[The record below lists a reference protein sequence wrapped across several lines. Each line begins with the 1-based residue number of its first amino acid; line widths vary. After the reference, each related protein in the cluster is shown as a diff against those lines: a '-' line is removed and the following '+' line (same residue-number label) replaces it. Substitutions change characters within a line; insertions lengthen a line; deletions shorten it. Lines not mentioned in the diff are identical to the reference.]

1 MYDIADDTFLNAN
14 ILLKSLVAVLG
25 PRNIP
30 IYQEGMFGTYD
41 PSSDRSRKNGHQ
53 KFNEDQIILSEYF
66 TEAVTLARAIPNYPV
81 EDEFIRGNRE
91 LDKTDNTL
99 FYLVFAT
106 QVLLDVHHILRG
118 DTASVFETLS
128 SHTSAMR
135 NDLNQRIE
143 HHKNLKSETWPASNE
158 RLLKELEQ
166 SIAWIG
172 KDPVFL
178 AKKRVGQKL
187 GAHVTNDQMYRVHF
201 LSPILSGL
209 LLFHYRAGVHE
220 IGITVLNA
228 WGSVTYPAHLYNAL
242 QQEGLL
248 INRWQDMDVV
258 RSLLGDSSFFVGSPP
273 KNKDEYLKRFL
284 LQMEYSASAITAHKG
299 RLLRQPK
306 RHQDMAS
313 RSGPRGIEDGVPVS
327 RMFFEIYIHKS
338 GQINLT
344 PENVDSIIS
353 RSNYLEDNSDDELA
367 FVKAD
372 GSQDLGKQKQKQ
384 KKKATDGGK
393 FKAGALLKPL
403 TMALTTEM
411 FEFSF
416 PYLVLHR
423 WSWKFLRQIK
433 SVCDP
438 VLRKRYGPAYLDQ
451 EKQLPFT
458 MGYILM
464 TFAEDPDGDGKE
476 FMRTVADVFNEGIC
490 QKDIGNF
497 TIRVAGEMY
506 GLEFD
511 VDDDDS
517 DSSKLPDL
525 D

>member
-1 MYDIADDTFLNAN
+1 MVI
-14 ILLKSLVAVLG
+14 
-25 PRNIP
+25 
-30 IYQEGMFGTYD
+30 
-41 PSSDRSRKNGHQ
+41 
-53 KFNEDQIILSEYF
+53 
-66 TEAVTLARAIPNYPV
+66 
-81 EDEFIRGNRE
+81 
-91 LDKTDNTL
+91 
-99 FYLVFAT
+99 AT
-106 QVLLDVHHILRG
+106 QILLDVHHILRA

-135 NDLNQRIE
+135 NDLNLHIK
-143 HHKNLKSETWPASNE
+143 HHQNLKSETWPASNE
-158 RLLKELEQ
+158 RALKELEQ

-172 KDPVFL
+172 NDPVFL
-178 AKKRVGQKL
+178 AKKRVGQKV
-187 GAHVTNDQMYRVHF
+187 GAQVTDDQMYRIHF

-209 LLFHYRAGVHE
+209 LLFHFRAGMHE
-220 IGITVLNA
+220 VGIAVLNA

-248 INRWQDMDVV
+248 VSSWQDMEVV
-258 RSLLGDSSFFVGSPP
+258 RSLLGDSNFFVGSPP
-273 KNKDEYLKRFL
+273 KNKDEYLNRFL
-284 LQMEYSASAITAHKG
+284 LQMGYSASAITTHKG

-327 RMFFEIYIHKS
+327 RMFFERYLRKS
-338 GQINLT
+338 GQVDLT

-353 RSNYLEDNSDDELA
+353 RSNYLEDNSEDELA

-372 GSQDLGKQKQKQ
+372 DASDLKKQKQKQ
-384 KKKATDGGK
+384 KQKRKATDGGK
-393 FKAGALLKPL
+393 LKAGALLKPL
-403 TMALTTEM
+403 AMALTAEM

-438 VLRKRYGPAYLDQ
+438 VLRRLHGPAYLDQ

-458 MGYILM
+458 VGYILM

-476 FMRTVADVFNEGIC
+476 LMRIAAGEFNGLVC
-490 QKDIGNF
+490 QKGIGNV
-497 TIRVAGEMY
+497 TITAARKMY
-506 GLEFD
+506 GLEFEEE
-511 VDDDDS
+511 DDDDS
-517 DSSKLPDL
+517 DSSELPDL
-525 D
+525 E